1 MNKKEKIN
9 PNFDINAKYEDM
21 INTAI
26 QIIEHHEF
34 VSNGSCEPP
43 NYICLAYD
51 VKNYLPKL
59 QQENKL
65 LRDRIRQ
72 GSSIYVIHNFEPDTN
87 IVDLIDLLKDY
98 EKDKQ
103 LERIKGES
111 NE

>member
-1 MNKKEKIN
+1 MENKVRTIIIDGVEIQTSLSAIEIADLPIK
-9 PNFDINAKYEDM
+9 NAE
-21 INTAI
+21 
-26 QIIEHHEF
+26 
-34 VSNGSCEPP
+34 
-43 NYICLAYD
+43 
-51 VKNYLPKL
+51 L

-111 NE
+111 NV